1 MIMNTKRRR
10 SLIRLTK
17 KIEGIKNE
25 LKQVCQE
32 EQLALDN
39 LPANVRQHGKADAM
53 ESVVDSLE
61 QADSSLNEV
70 ITYLNDTINEE
81 VEYREMGEPLFGRVA
96 EYIVNNNDASITHI
110 KRDFHIGQER
120 ARNIIWRL
128 ISADVLDGI
137 LFGSPQKVTVKVHD
151 LDMLKEKLDIYDRCR
166 NLKERFCDRHPNIDV
181 FGPHHSTAIQKT
193 IGTYSLAI
201 RLTEERKWWIC
212 EVTKEARGMGS
223 VGDYATPLEL
233 APDILEEFKGIFDTF
248 EDIVMRK
255 EFFASIEDPIDGFV
269 KAYEK
274 LTQLEKAG
282 KLPQF

>member
-1 MIMNTKRRR
+1 MNTKRRR

-17 KIEGIKNE
+17 KIEGIKEE
-25 LKQVCQE
+25 LRQVSQE

-39 LPANVRQHGKADAM
+39 LPANLSLHGKADAM
-53 ESVVDSLE
+53 KSVIDSLDD
-61 QADSSLNEV
+61 ADYSLEDV
-70 ITYLNDTINEE
+70 ISYLNDAINEE
-81 VEYREMGEPLFGRVA
+81 VEYREIGEPLFGRVA
-96 EYIVNNNDASITHI
+96 EYIVANNDASITHI
-110 KRDFHIGQER
+110 KRDFHIGQDR

-128 ISADVLDGI
+128 ISADVLEGI
-137 LFGSPQKVTVKVHD
+137 LFGSPQKVTVKVHN

-233 APDILEEFKGIFDTF
+233 APEILDEFKGIFDTF
-248 EDIVMRK
+248 EDTVMRK

-274 LTQLEKAG
+274 LTQLEKEG
-282 KLPQF
+282 KLPRY

>member
-1 MIMNTKRRR
+1 MNTKRRR
-10 SLIRLTK
+10 TLIRLTK
-17 KIEGIKNE
+17 KLEGIKEE
-25 LKQVCQE
+25 LNQVCQE

-70 ITYLNDTINEE
+70 ITYLNDAINEE

-96 EYIVNNNDASITHI
+96 EYIVVNNDASISHI
-110 KRDFHIGQER
+110 KHDFHIGQER
-120 ARNIIWRL
+120 ARNIIWWL

-151 LDMLKEKLDIYDRCR
+151 LDILKEKLDIYDRCR

-212 EVTKEARGMGS
+212 EVTKEERGMGS
-223 VGDYATPLEL
+223 IDDYIIPLEL
-233 APDILEEFKGIFDTF
+233 APEILNELKGIFDSF
-248 EDIVMRK
+248 EDTAMRK
-255 EFFASIEDPIDGFV
+255 EFFASFDDPIDCFL
-269 KAYEK
+269 KAYDK